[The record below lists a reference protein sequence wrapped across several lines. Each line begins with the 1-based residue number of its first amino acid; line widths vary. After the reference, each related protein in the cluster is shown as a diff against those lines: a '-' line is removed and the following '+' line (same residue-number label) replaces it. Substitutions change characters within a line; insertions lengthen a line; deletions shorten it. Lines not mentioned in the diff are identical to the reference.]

1 LRPGS
6 KRRKINVMGSVGPSA
21 ALSNE
26 SRGIHLRVTWTKWTC
41 QTAIAFTIASLVS
54 AAPAPDDSRR
64 TIMVAL
70 RKITESEYRHS
81 IADLFGPDIKI
92 SARFEP
98 VQRVDRLLALGSA
111 QQALTSSG
119 FEQYAALAAS
129 IADQLTSKEKRA
141 TVVTCSPAEAVD
153 ETCARQTI
161 EHIGERLFRRPL
173 TPEAVTARVQVASL
187 GGRQSNDFYAGIK
200 LAISSLLMAPEFLF
214 RVEMAEP
221 DPAHPRQYR
230 LDAYSKASRLSFL
243 LWDSAPDD
251 VLLAAAHD
259 GSIHTSAGLENQV
272 SRMLASPRFE
282 DGTRA
287 FFADMFQLDGFE
299 NLTKDPAIYPKF
311 NQAVSDSA
319 KEQTLRT
326 TVELLVHQRRDY
338 RDLFTTSETFLN
350 RPLASVYRVPFGAK
364 DWAPYKFPD
373 SAERSGILTQIA
385 FLALNA
391 HANSS
396 SPTRRGIKM
405 NEIFLCQA
413 TPDPPAEVDFSKVQD
428 STKGTVRGRL
438 LDHMSNPGCV
448 GCHKPIDPPGLA
460 LEHFDGL
467 GQLRL
472 AENGQPIDVTAELVN
487 NLKLDGSAGLGKYL
501 HDSPRA
507 TSCLVGNV
515 YGYGVG
521 HKPDDVEFINN
532 RTKAFEKSGYR
543 FPDLMSQIATSPEF
557 FKVAVPGGTPAPAKS
572 AAAASEKPAPAT
584 VKSSKGALRQ

>member
-1 LRPGS
+1 
-6 KRRKINVMGSVGPSA
+6 MGSIGRSA
-21 ALSNE
+21 ALRNE
-26 SRGIHLRVTWTKWTC
+26 SRGIHLRLTWWTKWTC
-41 QTAIAFTIASLVS
+41 QTALALTIATIVS
-54 AAPAPDDSRR
+54 AAPASEDSRA
-64 TIMVAL
+64 TITVAL

-119 FEQYAALAAS
+119 FEQYTALAAS
-129 IADQLTSKEKRA
+129 IADQLVSEEKRA
-141 TVVTCSPAEAVD
+141 SVVTCSPAGAVD
-153 ETCARQTI
+153 EACARQTI
-161 EHIGERLFRRPL
+161 ERIGERLFRRPL
-173 TPEAVTARVQVASL
+173 TPEGLAARIQVASL

-214 RVEMAEP
+214 RVEAAEP
-221 DPAHPRQYR
+221 DPAHPQQSRRQYR

-243 LWDSAPDD
+243 LWDSAPDE
-251 VLLAAAHD
+251 VLLAAARD
-259 GSIHTSAGLENQV
+259 GSIHTPAGLERQV

-311 NQAVSDSA
+311 NQAVADSA

-338 RDLFTTSETFLN
+338 RDLFTSSETFLN

-364 DWAPYKFPD
+364 DWAPYTFPD

-405 NEIFLCQA
+405 NEIFLCQS

-472 AENGQPIDVTAELVN
+472 DENGQPIDVTAELANHVTV
-487 NLKLDGSAGLGKYL
+487 DGSAGLGKYL
-501 HDSPRA
+501 HDNPRA

-515 YGYGVG
+515 YAYGVG

-543 FPDLMSQIATSPEF
+543 FPELLSQMTTSPEF
-557 FKVAVPGGTPAPAKS
+557 FKVAVP
-572 AAAASEKPAPAT
+572 PAT
-584 VKSSKGALRQ
+584 VQSSKGALR